1 MNLISSGKIFV
12 TSFFKFL
19 VLVISTSQPYFS
31 YISLFLINKSRRRKE
46 DFNLLLVFLVVL
58 KTFFQL

>member
-1 MNLISSGKIFV
+1 MNLISSGKVFV
-12 TSFFKFL
+12 MSFFKFL

-31 YISLFLINKSRRRKE
+31 YISLILINKSRRRKE
-46 DFNLLLVFLVVL
+46 DFNLLLVFLVAL